1 VALGL
6 RRLLIFG
13 ADIGHVACGGQVG
26 DAGHVH
32 DGLAK
37 GGKARDGQLPG
48 LLQHVQAGDDE
59 GDRREGD
66 SEQGECGNEFA
77 NEIDLGRD
85 DNGQEP
91 PEPGTAGVVHLPDGL
106 TGGLASCVAVSAICV
121 AIYIAGA
128 LRRHRQPPDLR
139 LVRCNDVHFRSDQ
152 REGQCTGGELRV
164 DRR

>member
-1 VALGL
+1 MTLGL

-13 ADIGHVACGGQVG
+13 ADTGHVGCGGQVG
-26 DAGHVH
+26 DAGHIH

-37 GGKARDGQLPG
+37 DGKARYGQFPG
-48 LLQHVQAGDDE
+48 HVQAGDDE
-59 GDRREGD
+59 GDRHEGD
-66 SEQGECGNEFA
+66 SEQDECGNEFA

-91 PEPGTAGVVHLPDGL
+91 PEPGTAGVVHLRDGL
-106 TGGLASCVAVSAICV
+106 TGGLTSCVAIFVAIC
-121 AIYIAGA
+121 IAGA
-128 LRRHRQPPDLR
+128 LRRHSQPPDLR

-152 REGQCTGGELRV
+152 EDGQCTGGELRV

>member
-1 VALGL
+1 MALGL

-13 ADIGHVACGGQVG
+13 ADTCYVACGGQVG

-37 GGKARDGQLPG
+37 GCKARYGQFQG

-59 GDRREGD
+59 GDRHEGD

-91 PEPGTAGVVHLPDGL
+91 PEPGTAGVFHLPDGL
-106 TGGLASCVAVSAICV
+106 TGGLASCVAICV

-128 LRRHRQPPDLR
+128 LRRHSQPPDLR

-152 REGQCTGGELRV
+152 EEGQCTGGELRV